1 MASEILG
8 HGNCPRIR
16 PISTYDMAKL
26 KYESTK
32 PIRGRN
38 PEVRPLGDE
47 RRYTWYEITKNTIAN
62 QADNT
67 QYDTYACGVYGIDCV
82 EFYPNG
88 DVTLRTG
95 NWRTSCFTVGA
106 MINFVL
112 WHMGKVVSESGK
124 WYFRNK
130 RGETFR
136 WEGKELRLKR
146 DGEHLVPKDAPV
158 QEYKR
163 VVSRKVMNA
172 LRKKYRPI
180 IEYSKNMLAIEPTFE
195 RLDLED
201 AKLGMKSLNLLP
213 NYNWIAPDVGDNRS
227 KIFVMMDNYL
237 QSGDLELLYDI
248 ARYVATSA
256 GQYSYRLEKFVC
268 YPENFTKTFD
278 ELLKHEFKEEVF
290 TSEPVDIG
298 IMFNDRNKKYFNE

>member
-1 MASEILG
+1 MANEILG

-16 PISTYDMAKL
+16 PISTYDMAKS
-26 KYESTK
+26 KFESTK
-32 PIRGRN
+32 PIRGRA

-47 RRYTWYEITKNTIAN
+47 RRYIWYQIRKKTIAN
-62 QADNT
+62 QAENT
-67 QYDTYACGVYGIDCV
+67 QYDTYACSLYDIDCV

-95 NWRTSCFTVGA
+95 SWGNNFTIGA

-112 WHMGKVVSESGK
+112 WHTGKVLSESGK
-124 WYFRNK
+124 WYFKNK

-136 WEGKELRLKR
+136 WEGKELRLMF
-146 DGEHLVPKDAPV
+146 DGEYLVPKDAPV

-163 VVSRKVMNA
+163 VVSRKAMNA

-180 IEYSKNMLAIEPTFE
+180 VEYGRNMLAIEPTFD

-201 AKLGMKSLNLLP
+201 AKLGVKSLNLLP
-213 NYNWIAPDVGDNRS
+213 NYNWIAPNVGENRS
-227 KIFVMMDNYL
+227 KIFKLMDEQI

-256 GQYSYRLEKFVC
+256 GQYNYRLEKFVC
-268 YPENFTKTFD
+268 YPENFIKTFD
-278 ELLKHEFKEEVF
+278 ELLKHEFKDEVF
-290 TSEPVDIG
+290 ISEPVDIG
-298 IMFNDRNKKYFNE
+298 IMFNDRNKKYFN

>member
-1 MASEILG
+1 
-8 HGNCPRIR
+8 
-16 PISTYDMAKL
+16 MAKS
-26 KYESTK
+26 KFESTK
-32 PIRGRN
+32 PIRGRSV
-38 PEVRPLGDE
+38 ELRPLGDE
-47 RRYTWYEITKNTIAN
+47 RRYTWYEISKNTIAN
-62 QADNT
+62 QGDNT
-67 QYDTYACGVYGIDCV
+67 QYDTYACSVYDIDCV

-95 NWRTSCFTVGA
+95 RWGNNFTIGA

-124 WYFRNK
+124 WYFVNK
-130 RGETFR
+130 RGESFR
-136 WEGKELRLKR
+136 WEGWELRLKR

-180 IEYSKNMLAIEPTFE
+180 IEYGRNMLAIDHTFD
-195 RLDLED
+195 RLELED
-201 AKLGMKSLNLLP
+201 AKLGVKSLNLLP
-213 NYNWIAPDVGDNRS
+213 NYNWIAPNVGENRS
-227 KIFVMMDNYL
+227 KIFKLMDEQI

-268 YPENFTKTFD
+268 YPENFVKTFD
-278 ELLKHEFKEEVF
+278 ELLKHEFKDEVF
-290 TSEPVDIG
+290 TAEPVDIG
-298 IMFNDRNKKYFNE
+298 VMFNDRNKKYFN

>member
-1 MASEILG
+1 
-8 HGNCPRIR
+8 
-16 PISTYDMAKL
+16 MAKS
-26 KYESTK
+26 KFESTK
-32 PIRGRN
+32 PIRGRSV
-38 PEVRPLGDE
+38 ELRPLGDE
-47 RRYTWYEITKNTIAN
+47 RRYTWYEISKNTIAN
-62 QADNT
+62 QGDNT
-67 QYDTYACGVYGIDCV
+67 QYDTYACSVYDIDCV

-95 NWRTSCFTVGA
+95 KWGNNFTIGA

-124 WYFRNK
+124 WYFVNK
-130 RGETFR
+130 RGESFR
-136 WEGKELRLKR
+136 WEGRELRLKR

-180 IEYSKNMLAIEPTFE
+180 IEYGRNMLAIDHTFD
-195 RLDLED
+195 RLELED
-201 AKLGMKSLNLLP
+201 AKLGVKSLNLLP
-213 NYNWIAPDVGDNRS
+213 NYNWIAPNVGENRS
-227 KIFVMMDNYL
+227 KIFKLMDEQI

-278 ELLKHEFKEEVF
+278 ELLKHEFKDEVF
-290 TSEPVDIG
+290 TAEPVDIG
-298 IMFNDRNKKYFNE
+298 VMFNDRNKKYFNQ

>member
-1 MASEILG
+1 
-8 HGNCPRIR
+8 
-16 PISTYDMAKL
+16 MAKS
-26 KYESTK
+26 KFESTK
-32 PIRGRN
+32 PIRGRSV
-38 PEVRPLGDE
+38 EVRPLGDE
-47 RRYTWYEITKNTIAN
+47 RRYTWYEIRKKTIAN
-62 QADNT
+62 QAENT
-67 QYDTYACGVYGIDCV
+67 QYNTYVCSVYDIDCV

-95 NWRTSCFTVGA
+95 NWRTTCFTVGA

-112 WHMGKVVSESGK
+112 WHTGKIVSEGGK

-136 WEGKELRLKR
+136 WEGKELRLKL

-163 VVSRKVMNA
+163 VVSRKVMNS

-180 IEYSKNMLAIEPTFE
+180 IEYGRNMLAIEPTFD

-201 AKLGMKSLNLLP
+201 AKLGVKSLNLLP
-213 NYNWIAPDVGDNRS
+213 TYNWIAPNVGENRS
-227 KIFVMMDNYL
+227 RIFKMMDEQI

-268 YPENFTKTFD
+268 YP
-278 ELLKHEFKEEVF
+278 
-290 TSEPVDIG
+290 
-298 IMFNDRNKKYFNE
+298 

>member
-1 MASEILG
+1 
-8 HGNCPRIR
+8 
-16 PISTYDMAKL
+16 MAKS
-26 KYESTK
+26 KFESTK
-32 PIRGRN
+32 PIRGRSV
-38 PEVRPLGDE
+38 ELRPLGDE

-62 QADNT
+62 QGDNT
-67 QYDTYACGVYGIDCV
+67 QYDTYACSLYDVDCV

-88 DVTLRTG
+88 DVTLRKGRWG
-95 NWRTSCFTVGA
+95 NNFTVGA

-124 WYFRNK
+124 WYFKNK

-136 WEGKELRLKR
+136 WEDRELRLKR
-146 DGEHLVPKDAPV
+146 DGEHLVLKDAPV

-163 VVSRKVMNA
+163 VVSRKAMNA

-180 IEYSKNMLAIEPTFE
+180 IEYGRNMLAIDNTFD
-195 RLDLED
+195 RLELED
-201 AKLGMKSLNLLP
+201 AKLGVKSLNLLP
-213 NYNWIAPDVGDNRS
+213 NYNWIAPNVGENRS
-227 KIFVMMDNYL
+227 RIFKLMDEQI

-268 YPENFTKTFD
+268 YPENFIKTFD
-278 ELLKHEFKEEVF
+278 ELLKHEFKDEVF
-290 TSEPVDIG
+290 TAEPVDIG
-298 IMFNDRNKKYFNE
+298 VMFNDRNKKYFN

>member
-47 RRYTWYEITKNTIAN
+47 RRYTWYQINKSTIAN

-67 QYDTYACGVYGIDCV
+67 QYDTYTCQLYGTNCV

-88 DVTLRTG
+88 DITLRTG
-95 NWRTSCFTVGA
+95 GWSTFTTGS

-112 WHMGKVVSESGK
+112 WHMGKIVSEGGK
-124 WYFRNK
+124 WYFVNK
-130 RGETFR
+130 RNESFR

-163 VVSRKVMNA
+163 VVSRKAMNA
-172 LRKKYRPI
+172 MRKKYRPI
-180 IEYSKNMLAIEPTFE
+180 IEYGKNMLAIEPTFD
-195 RLDLED
+195 RLALED
-201 AKLGMKSLNLLP
+201 AKLGIKSLNLLP
-213 NYNWIAPDVGDNRS
+213 SYNWIAPNVGENRS
-227 KIFVMMDNYL
+227 KIFQLMDEQI

-256 GQYSYRLEKFVC
+256 GRYSYRLEKFVC
-268 YPENFTKTFD
+268 YPEQFTKTFD
-278 ELLKHEFKEEVF
+278 ELLKHEYKDDVF
-290 TSEPVDIG
+290 ISEPVDIG
-298 IMFNDRNKKYFNE
+298 VIFNDRNKKYFNK